1 MGAEQRACSWD
12 SEPHPRYNSWTIA
25 HGLEAALAGVVRPLS
40 ADLIGRM
47 LDLFAHGIAGG
58 LGAGDAIELAGPPG
72 ANLFGVFGGR
82 WAMNLAWRSAYCAAL
97 SNDRML
103 ASRDDTAAP
112 DESPATIA
120 SNHTRT
126 RPVAAVSAQPWAQ
139 AVSDAHDQQAVAT
152 AWRRDMLTRDLVP
165 VGDAELLD
173 LIERTI
179 RLCADLLV
187 THGHVIAMGDA
198 CQARLLA
205 FIGGLRPGQGPGV
218 AEVLATLFEQSD
230 DGGPGTIDP
239 AVADQGSPPPLL
251 PDTISANAAVTDDHN
266 PAGSAD
272 RTQHR
277 RSALEAQII
286 GRLSQK
292 DGARFRLLLT
302 EAYELGRARELSRL
316 NWVIVG
322 RALRPPL
329 LEFGG
334 RMQRL
339 GLIAERDDVFF
350 LRWTEVQ
357 AATRDELHADLAQQA
372 ITERKGEYAHLQP
385 LRLPETFSLP
395 TSSIAQP
402 SAGDSPSTPRRE
414 P

>member
-139 AVSDAHDQQAVAT
+139 TVNDARDQQAIAI
-152 AWRRDMLTRDLVP
+152 AWRRDMLTRDPVP
-165 VGDAELLD
+165 VGDSELLD
-173 LIERTI
+173 LIEQTI
-179 RLCADLLV
+179 RLCADLLI
-187 THGHVIAMGDA
+187 THGRVIAMGAA
-198 CQARLLA
+198 CRARLLA
-205 FIGGLRPGQGPGV
+205 FIDNRLPGHDPGFA
-218 AEVLATLFEQSD
+218 AELTSFFEQSD
-230 DGGPGTIDP
+230 DPGPGVIDP
-239 AVADQGSPPPLL
+239 AVAGRGEPPPL
-251 PDTISANAAVTDDHN
+251 PDTVSASEAARDDRD

-277 RSALEAQII
+277 HSALEAQII
-286 GRLSQK
+286 VRLSPK

-316 NWVIVG
+316 NWVIAG

-372 ITERKGEYAHLQP
+372 IAERKGEYAHLQP